1 MFSLFVLYSP
11 DRLAQLNISLECW
24 KYIKLFKDCEK
35 ILIVDGQ
42 TNINPPGWNV
52 CSLPRQQD
60 HYCWADSIN
69 KGISLAKNDIVFYLD
84 CDRIP
89 PVYFFQSGVRVLQDN
104 DCFVYP
110 EELSNLKTECT
121 SVEVIRRLSHNP
133 DSFLLLP
140 ETRTTNPLNIGKK
153 TPFSGCVG
161 FNKSTYLRTGGVD
174 PIYKGWG
181 FPDTDILMS
190 ATLKGVTFETIPG
203 MEIHQRHSYSV
214 SPVELTLHNIWNMS
228 LFISKWKL
236 PRDLLYN
243 KTTSWLHTDKRHAE
257 CIAILESS
265 SSLTEFISKFNNEQ
279 DNTPDLR

>member
-1 MFSLFVLYSP
+1 MFSLFILYSP
-11 DRLAQLNISLECW
+11 DRLTQLNIGLECW
-24 KYIKLFKDCEK
+24 KSVKLFKDCEK

-42 TNINPPGWNV
+42 TNVNPPGWNV
-52 CSLPRQQD
+52 YSLPRKQD

-69 KGISLAKNDIVFYLD
+69 KGISLAKSDIVFYLD

-89 PVYFFQSGVRVLQDN
+89 PVNFFYSGVRILQDK

-110 EELSNLKTECT
+110 EKLSNLKIEST
-121 SVEVIRRLSHNP
+121 SPELIRRLSYNP

-140 ETRTTNPLNIGKK
+140 EERTTNPLNIGKK

-161 FNKSTYLRTGGVD
+161 FNKSTYIKTGGID

-190 ATLKGVTFETIPG
+190 ATQKGMTFETIPG
-203 MEIHQRHSYSV
+203 VEIHQRHSYSV
-214 SPVELTLHNIWNMS
+214 SSTEFTLHNIWNMS

-236 PRDLLYN
+236 PQDLLYN
-243 KTTSWLHTDKRHAE
+243 KISSWLHHDKRYLE
-257 CIAILESS
+257 CITILKSS
-265 SSLTEFISKFNNEQ
+265 SSLTEFVSKFNNE
-279 DNTPDLR
+279 